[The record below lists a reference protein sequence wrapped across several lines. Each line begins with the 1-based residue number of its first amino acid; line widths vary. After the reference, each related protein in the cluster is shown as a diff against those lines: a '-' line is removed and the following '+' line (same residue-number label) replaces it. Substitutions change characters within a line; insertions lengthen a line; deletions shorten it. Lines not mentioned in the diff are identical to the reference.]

1 LYVFVSVLL
10 PIEGAV
16 HQGRFDVLVALAM
29 VKMTVTVRS
38 IVTVTVIVRVK
49 IGGNR
54 ISVRVWARVRVNLIY
69 LGHYY
74 QWQSVTIYGISKT
87 WKHRTGEYG
96 VGELISCHI
105 ELIVGLHI
113 AAC

>member
-1 LYVFVSVLL
+1 
-10 PIEGAV
+10 
-16 HQGRFDVLVALAM
+16 M
-29 VKMTVTVRS
+29 VKMTVTVRG

-105 ELIVGLHI
+105 ELIVSLHI

>member
-1 LYVFVSVLL
+1 MYVFVSVLL

-38 IVTVTVIVRVK
+38 IVTVIVRVK

-105 ELIVGLHI
+105 ERIVALHI

>member
-1 LYVFVSVLL
+1 VLL

-29 VKMTVTVRS
+29 VKMTVRS
-38 IVTVTVIVRVK
+38 IVIVTVIVRVK

-105 ELIVGLHI
+105 ELIIALHI

>member
-1 LYVFVSVLL
+1 MLL

-29 VKMTVTVRS
+29 VKMTVTVRG

-105 ELIVGLHI
+105 ELIISLHI